1 MCTKMTIVFMENLK
15 KIKYYMSRP
24 GLPREAVNDFLAGY
38 DNSSKKNLVEN
49 KIINEDTWQI
59 G

>member
-49 KIINEDTWQI
+49 KIINEDT
-59 G
+59 

>member
-1 MCTKMTIVFMENLK
+1 
-15 KIKYYMSRP
+15 MSRP
-24 GLPREAVNDFLAGY
+24 GLPRESVNDFLAGY